1 MGGFCDPRLHGGLDM
16 GDEMTRTDAERFE
29 SWVLAV
35 MMAENMTREQAEL
48 VVAIAFAEPN
58 STEYVVTG

>member
-1 MGGFCDPRLHGGLDM
+1 M

-58 STEYVVTG
+58 ATEYVVTG

>member
-1 MGGFCDPRLHGGLDM
+1 
-16 GDEMTRTDAERFE
+16 MTRTDAERFE

-58 STEYVVTG
+58 ATEYAVTG